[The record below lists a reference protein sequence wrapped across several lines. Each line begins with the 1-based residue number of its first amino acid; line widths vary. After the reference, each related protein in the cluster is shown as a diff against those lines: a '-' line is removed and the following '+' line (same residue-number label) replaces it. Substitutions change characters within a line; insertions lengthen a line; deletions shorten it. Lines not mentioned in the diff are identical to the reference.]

1 MAFVPEL
8 PVKERKTY
16 GEGNGLD
23 IKRILIADD
32 DLDQCYLFRLILN
45 SIDPSIELHQVHT
58 GDELLDY
65 LDYNSVDLLFLDLH
79 MPCKTGFLCI
89 QEIRTDPRGKLLP
102 IIVYSN
108 STNQRDIQTVY
119 SLGADLYV
127 VKPFSSTHLRNALHC
142 ILQMRWTNS
151 PHKLYF
157 INNNFVPVTNFI

>member
-1 MAFVPEL
+1 M
-8 PVKERKTY
+8 ERKTY
-16 GEGNGLD
+16 GEGGE
-23 IKRILIADD
+23 RIIRRVLIADD
-32 DLDQCYLFRLILN
+32 DLDQCYLFRLVLR
-45 SIDPSIELHQVHT
+45 SIEPGIELHQVHN
-58 GDELLDY
+58 GEELLEY

-89 QEIRTDPRGKLLP
+89 QEIRNDPRGKALP

-108 STNQRDIQTVY
+108 SSQQSDIQKVY

-127 VKPFSSTHLRNALHC
+127 VKPFSSAHLRNALDS

-157 INNNFVPVTNFI
+157 INNNFVPVTNYM